1 MWRIIYNVAKK
12 VTGTTLVKQNKLI
25 SLTTG
30 KITFLTFKNVHN
42 QNCTG

>member
-1 MWRIIYNVAKK
+1 MWTIIYSLAKK

-30 KITFLTFKNVHN
+30 KITFRTLRNAHN
-42 QNCTG
+42 QNCAG